1 MSQKSETS
9 KNNSDTITEKMM
21 SANVDGASSSGNN
34 ELVKTKSESTEPYCV
49 FSKSKKLFICSIV
62 SYAGLVSPFSGTIY
76 FPALTLISEV
86 ILIRI
91 RTIKTFNFLRLCVCV
106 CVYVCTCIGRGGGG
120 NVALTCFIKRIRN

>member
-9 KNNSDTITEKMM
+9 FKNNSDTITEMMMM

-34 ELVKTKSESTEPYCV
+34 ELVKPKSESTEPFCV

-91 RTIKTFNFLRLCVCV
+91 RMRVCACG
-106 CVYVCTCIGRGGGG
+106 CVYLYK
-120 NVALTCFIKRIRN
+120 AWWWWL